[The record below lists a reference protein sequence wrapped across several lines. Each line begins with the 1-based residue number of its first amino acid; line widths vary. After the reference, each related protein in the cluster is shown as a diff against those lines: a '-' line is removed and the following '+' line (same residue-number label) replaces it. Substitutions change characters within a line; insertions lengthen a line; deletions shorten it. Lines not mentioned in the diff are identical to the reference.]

1 MGGKKK
7 NAKGGQGDGGVSR
20 LPQEDL
26 ASSGPDRMN
35 VPLAA
40 DQASTSS
47 SGSQAPAGLGGMDAQ
62 LVTGQRQLS
71 ASHVRSRAPNNPLPA
86 DQRSTNQSLKESSRP
101 SPTHSSHTS
110 QLQFDVGNETG
121 RTISRVS
128 ETRSSSQSRVT
139 AVPLG
144 QGQAA
149 LVFPQ
154 LQSQRVPPLGSAQS
168 SKSVSESQRP
178 AGFLER
184 TQSKIQTQK
193 SKSNGSINR
202 TQSQTRQLLRP
213 ELQNLA
219 RFQPTLTTPLHLQL
233 QVQDSSR
240 IDPGQRP
247 EFQLPRRQS
256 FGTNPK
262 FGGNPPSS
270 IMPTNRQGPPEIY
283 HYEAEARAQLEN
295 PRGQAA
301 QYVDP
306 RQDPEWRK
314 ARQEEAMQKARGRIA
329 RGKSFRS
336 FVQPGDPKPSFRE
349 LQSTSGQNRY
359 GAASPLPSP
368 QQRASVAQFPGLESQ
383 HDQEM
388 AMSQLGIENLD
399 ITSQEFSAQDAWAK
413 SQLRKIGNTCPRGCR
428 WFRIPG
434 GYRCGQGF
442 HWATDQLIS
451 EGNGEVITSLRVV
464 PKGFP
469 NKGEVMKTGS
479 RYD

>member
-7 NAKGGQGDGGVSR
+7 NAKGGQGEGGG
-20 LPQEDL
+20 LLQGDL
-26 ASSGPDRMN
+26 ASNRPDSINM
-35 VPLAA
+35 PLAA
-40 DQASTSS
+40 DQASTGSS
-47 SGSQAPAGLGGMDAQ
+47 RSQAPAGIGRMSVQ
-62 LVTGQRQLS
+62 LPTDQRQFS
-71 ASHVRSRAPNNPLPA
+71 ASHVRSRAPNSHLPT
-86 DQRSTNQSLKESSRP
+86 DQRSTNQSMTKSSRP
-101 SPTHSSHTS
+101 SPAHSSNTS
-110 QLQFDVGNETG
+110 QLQFDIGNGTV
-121 RTISRVS
+121 RTLSCVA

-139 AVPLG
+139 AIPLV

-149 LVFPQ
+149 LAFSQ
-154 LQSQRVPPLGSAQS
+154 LQSQRVPPLGYAQS
-168 SKSVSESQRP
+168 SKSVSESRRP

-184 TQSKIQTQK
+184 TQSQTQTQNP
-193 SKSNGSINR
+193 SGSINR
-202 TQSQTRQLLRP
+202 AQSQPRQLLRP
-213 ELQNLA
+213 GLQNPA
-219 RFQPTLTTPLHLQL
+219 VFQPTLTTPLHLQQ
-233 QVQDSSR
+233 QVQGSSR

-256 FGTNPK
+256 FRTNPT
-262 FGGNPPSS
+262 FGGNPPSN

-283 HYEAEARAQLEN
+283 HHEAEARAQLEN

-306 RQDPEWRK
+306 RQNPEWRK

-329 RGKSFRS
+329 RGKGFRS
-336 FVQPGDPKPSFRE
+336 LVQPGNPMPSFRE
-349 LQSTSGQNRY
+349 LQSTSGRNRY
-359 GAASPLPSP
+359 GAASSMPSP
-368 QQRASVAQFPGLESQ
+368 QQQGSVAQFPGFESQ

-399 ITSQEFSAQDAWAK
+399 IMSQEFFVQDAWAK

-428 WFRIPG
+428 WFRIKG

-451 EGNGEVITSLRVV
+451 EGKGEVITSLRVV

-469 NKGEVMKTGS
+469 NHGEVMKTGS

>member
-7 NAKGGQGDGGVSR
+7 NAKGGQGEGGVSR

-35 VPLAA
+35 MPLAA
-40 DQASTSS
+40 DQASTVS
-47 SGSQAPAGLGGMDAQ
+47 SGSQAPAGPGGMDAQ
-62 LVTGQRQLS
+62 LVTGQRQFS
-71 ASHVRSRAPNNPLPA
+71 ASHVGSRAPNNPLPA
-86 DQRSTNQSLKESSRP
+86 DQRSTNRGLKESSRP

-110 QLQFDVGNETG
+110 QLQFDIGNGTG
-121 RTISRVS
+121 RTISRVA

-144 QGQAA
+144 QDQAA
-149 LVFPQ
+149 RVFPQ

-168 SKSVSESQRP
+168 SKSVSESQKP

-184 TQSKIQTQK
+184 TQSQSQTQ
-193 SKSNGSINR
+193 KSNGSIDR

-219 RFQPTLTTPLHLQL
+219 RFQPTLTTPLHLQR

-247 EFQLPRRQS
+247 EFQLPRRQP
-256 FGTNPK
+256 FGTNPT

-283 HYEAEARAQLEN
+283 HHEAEARAQLEN

-306 RQDPEWRK
+306 RQNPEWRK
-314 ARQEEAMQKARGRIA
+314 ARQEKAMQKARGGIA
-329 RGKSFRS
+329 RGKGFRS
-336 FVQPGDPKPSFRE
+336 LVQPGNPMPSLRE

-359 GAASPLPSP
+359 GAASPMPSP
-368 QQRASVAQFPGLESQ
+368 QQACKPQYNESGT
-383 HDQEM
+383 
-388 AMSQLGIENLD
+388 L
-399 ITSQEFSAQDAWAK
+399 
-413 SQLRKIGNTCPRGCR
+413 
-428 WFRIPG
+428 
-434 GYRCGQGF
+434 
-442 HWATDQLIS
+442 
-451 EGNGEVITSLRVV
+451 
-464 PKGFP
+464 
-469 NKGEVMKTGS
+469 
-479 RYD
+479 